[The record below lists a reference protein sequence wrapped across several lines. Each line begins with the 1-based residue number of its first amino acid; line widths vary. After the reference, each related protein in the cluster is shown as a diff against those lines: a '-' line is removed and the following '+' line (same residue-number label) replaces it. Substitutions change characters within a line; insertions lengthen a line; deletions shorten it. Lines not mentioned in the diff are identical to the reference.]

1 MITQMKDS
9 GVEGYVQMGGYPID
23 AVPYAMFAK
32 LIGRKESSV
41 KAMIESNK
49 LPVVHWIKPGSQKG
63 ARADSWVYLPAFN
76 AGMQAAFFKKQK
88 EQRDEWLSWLGL

>member
-1 MITQMKDS
+1 MITQMKDP
-9 GVEGYVQMGGYPID
+9 GVEGYVQMGMYPID

-88 EQRDEWLSWLGL
+88 EQRDAWLSWLGL

>member
-1 MITQMKDS
+1 M
-9 GVEGYVQMGGYPID
+9 
-23 AVPYAMFAK
+23 
-32 LIGRKESSV
+32 
-41 KAMIESNK
+41 ESNK

-88 EQRDEWLSWLGL
+88 EQRDAWLSWLGL

>member
-1 MITQMKDS
+1 M
-9 GVEGYVQMGGYPID
+9 GPVQ
-23 AVPYAMFAK
+23 
-32 LIGRKESSV
+32 
-41 KAMIESNK
+41 IESNK

-88 EQRDEWLSWLGL
+88 EQRDAWLSWLGL